1 MIFCVIVLCIRLFIL
16 HGVERNANGHEVA
29 FFKWSPG
36 NLFISCDYLLWI
48 QLENSKCICHY
59 TILFGAIYR
68 HDFNFLWMTIDNSKS
83 SLNRIW
89 NMIRFLLNQNWN
101 CSRHSSCCFK
111 YIWTVPKHNLL
122 CKNKIFILCT
132 LLYNKYSSNFFSGV
146 YFPNSECFAWW
157 RWIVFAEWF
166 TGEKR

>member
-1 MIFCVIVLCIRLFIL
+1 MLKFFLLLCGCVMSKFTQALKPQLKQEQAFLRMNFFVMYWNEIWYHSQMIFCVIVLCIRLFIL

-48 QLENSKCICHY
+48 QLENSKCIYHY

-83 SLNRIW
+83 SLNRVW

-111 YIWTVPKHNLL
+111 YIWTVPK
-122 CKNKIFILCT
+122 T
-132 LLYNKYSSNFFSGV
+132 
-146 YFPNSECFAWW
+146 
-157 RWIVFAEWF
+157 
-166 TGEKR
+166 